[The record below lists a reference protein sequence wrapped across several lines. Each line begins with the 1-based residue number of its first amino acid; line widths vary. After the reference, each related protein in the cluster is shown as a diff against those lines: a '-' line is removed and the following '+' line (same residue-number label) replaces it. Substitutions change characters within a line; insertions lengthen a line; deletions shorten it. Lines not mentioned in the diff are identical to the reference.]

1 MKNSLHG
8 VVEGLYLGLQAETLV
23 TTPVSEVQVTFEG
36 FVGDKHAGW
45 TRLSDSRTP
54 HYERGTLIRNDRQI
68 SLVSSEELAE
78 IAQSLSILSV
88 QPEWLGANLL
98 LSGIPHLTRLPPPA
112 HLYFENGAV
121 LSVSGENLPCHGPGK
136 IIQQH
141 YPERADLAQQFVKAA
156 RGLRGLVAVVEHPG
170 IITLGE
176 RVRADL
182 PSQYL
187 YRL

>member
-1 MKNSLHG
+1 MKNSLSG
-8 VVEGLYLGLQAETLV
+8 VVEGLFLGLQADSLV

-54 HYERGTLIRNDRQI
+54 HYERGTLIRNDRQV
-68 SLVSSEELAE
+68 SLVSSEELSE
-78 IAQSLSILSV
+78 IAQRLSILTV

-98 LSGIPHLTRLPPPA
+98 LSGIPNLTRLPPPA
-112 HLYFENGAV
+112 RLFFEQGVVLAV
-121 LSVSGENLPCHGPGK
+121 SAENLPCTGPGRV
-136 IIQQH
+136 IQQN
-141 YPERADLAQQFVKAA
+141 YPEREDLAPQFVKAA

-170 IITLGE
+170 VITLGE
-176 RVRADL
+176 KVRAEI
-182 PSQYL
+182 PSQYQ

>member
-1 MKNSLHG
+1 MKNSLRG
-8 VVEGLYLGLQAETLV
+8 VVEGVYLGLQAETLI
-23 TTPVSEVQVTFEG
+23 TTPVSEAQVTFEG

-54 HYERGTLIRNDRQI
+54 HYERGTLIRNDRQV

-78 IAQSLSILSV
+78 IAQKLNILSV

-98 LSGIPHLTRLPPPA
+98 LSGIPNLTRLPPPA
-112 HLYFENGAV
+112 RLYFENGVV
-121 LSVSGENLPCHGPGK
+121 LAISSENLPCTGPGK
-136 IIQQH
+136 VIQRN
-141 YPERADLAQQFVKAA
+141 YPDRDDLAQQFVKAA

-170 IITLGE
+170 VISLGE
-176 RVRADL
+176 KVRAES

-187 YRL
+187 YRP

>member
-1 MKNSLHG
+1 MNNSRYG
-8 VVEGLYLGLQAETLV
+8 VVEGVYLGLRADSLV

-54 HYERGTLIRNDRQI
+54 HYERGTLIRNDRQV

-78 IAQSLSILSV
+78 IAQRLNLLSI

-98 LSGIPHLTRLPPPA
+98 LSGIPNLTRLPPPA
-112 HLYFENGAV
+112 RLFFEQGVV
-121 LSVSGENLPCHGPGK
+121 LAVSGENLPCTAAGRV
-136 IIQQH
+136 IQQNV
-141 YPERADLAQQFVKAA
+141 PERDDLAQQFVKAA

-170 IITLGE
+170 VIALGE
-176 RVRADL
+176 KVRADL
-182 PSQYL
+182 PSQYH